1 MKRPTMS
8 QPTTPTKAPM
18 TPGRRRSRS
27 MRGPE
32 SEDSPPA
39 GQAVRRG
46 PSHGTENGGEP
57 TIDAIHR
64 GVRQLAI
71 AEKKDLYTFPS
82 APDATSPEW
91 PGTPIGAKNT
101 VTRTKGRT
109 LVHDKTVDAKPGL
122 FKRLLASAF
131 EHIAT
136 AKETTHSHDV
146 VIHGLRVRAITNSEH
161 LIGYWKDNWYAVDEW
176 QRITGKKPAETPD
189 VLVVALGRVPSEA
202 EAAYYSRQNDTVI
215 FFNTSYYGQLK
226 SWVLGAVGRKL
237 AVEYGIHSIHGAVV
251 TKGGKGI
258 LYIAPTGTGKS
269 TSTYGVMDFPDTRFH
284 SDDWVYVRYAYR
296 TKDGKIF
303 SPARILD
310 GGEEVA
316 KGYQTYA
323 WLDDH
328 RSSDATVIGRG
339 LDDREVTASAR
350 ELDVDH
356 PEAYAY
362 TSEKVFYLRSNL
374 VENFPQAAFDMFR
387 SRLENAPDVTP
398 EFMTENKATIDA
410 VAAKLTGMK
419 KAPFDTMDEN
429 TLRNMVGRFF
439 AFENTRAMLDITTVF
454 PKERVFT
461 NPMEPARIHAVMLIK
476 RNFDEDVVI
485 ERLSIDKFMARL
497 LVGRTPA
504 GTKEIVYNSYRAVDD
519 KSERAWIDTIEAKG
533 VERMWSEY
541 QKAKD
546 KPETLNEEMEMFR
559 MLFTSAA
566 AYDLNTILQKDKA
579 VTSKMDAVHNT
590 MRVIVKALDNTKD
603 TFRYGSG
610 EYRKLRD

>member
-1 MKRPTMS
+1 
-8 QPTTPTKAPM
+8 
-18 TPGRRRSRS
+18 
-27 MRGPE
+27 
-32 SEDSPPA
+32 
-39 GQAVRRG
+39 
-46 PSHGTENGGEP
+46 
-57 TIDAIHR
+57 
-64 GVRQLAI
+64 LAI
-71 AEKKDLYTFPS
+71 AEKKELYTFPP

-101 VTRTKGRT
+101 ITRTKGRT

-122 FKRLLASAF
+122 FKRLLANAF
-131 EHIAT
+131 EHVAT
-136 AKETTHSHDV
+136 AKETTYSHDV

-161 LIGYWKDNWYAVDEW
+161 LIGYWKDNWYGVDEW
-176 QRITGKKPAETPD
+176 QRITGQKPADSPD
-189 VLVVALGRVPSEA
+189 VIVVALGRVPSEA
-202 EAAYYSRQNDTVI
+202 EAAYYSRQNDAVI

-251 TKGGKGI
+251 TKDGKGI

-269 TSTYGVMDFPDTRFH
+269 TSTYGVMEFPGTRFH

-296 TKDGKIF
+296 TKDGKVF

-323 WLDDH
+323 WLEDH

-350 ELDVDH
+350 ELDVGH

-374 VENFPQAAFDMFR
+374 VENFPQAAFDMVR
-387 SRLENAPDVTP
+387 SRLENAPDITA
-398 EFMTENKATIDA
+398 EFMTANEATIDA
-410 VAAKLTGMK
+410 VAAKLAGMRK
-419 KAPFDTMDEN
+419 PPFDTMDEK

-579 VTSKMDAVHNT
+579 VASKMEAVHNT

-603 TFRYGSG
+603 TFRYGI
-610 EYRKLRD
+610 EDYRKLLD

>member
-1 MKRPTMS
+1 M
-8 QPTTPTKAPM
+8 
-18 TPGRRRSRS
+18 
-27 MRGPE
+27 
-32 SEDSPPA
+32 
-39 GQAVRRG
+39 
-46 PSHGTENGGEP
+46 
-57 TIDAIHR
+57 
-64 GVRQLAI
+64 AI
-71 AEKKDLYTFPS
+71 AEKKDLYTFPT

-101 VTRTKGRT
+101 ITRTKGRT

-122 FKRLLASAF
+122 FKRLLANAY

-136 AKETTHSHDV
+136 AKETTYSHDV

-161 LIGYWKDNWYAVDEW
+161 LHGYWKDNWYGVDEW
-176 QRITGKKPAETPD
+176 QRITGQKPAETPD

-251 TKGGKGI
+251 TKDGKGI

-269 TSTYGVMDFPDTRFH
+269 TSTYGVMEFPGTRFH

-296 TKDGKIF
+296 TKDGEVF

-310 GGEEVA
+310 GGDEVA

-323 WLDDH
+323 WLEAH

-350 ELDVDH
+350 DLDVDH

-374 VENFPQAAFDMFR
+374 VENFPQAAFDMVR

-398 EFMTENKATIDA
+398 EFMTENKATVDA
-410 VAAKLTGMK
+410 VAAKLKGMN
-419 KAPFDTMDEN
+419 KAPFDTMDEK
-429 TLRNMVGRFF
+429 TLRDMVGRFF

-461 NPMEPARIHAVMLIK
+461 NPMEPARINAVMLIK
-476 RNFDEDVVI
+476 RNFDEDVVV
-485 ERLSIDKFMARL
+485 ERLTIDKFMARL

-519 KSERAWIDTIEAKG
+519 KSERTWIDTIEAKG
-533 VERMWSEY
+533 VDKMWSEY

-559 MLFTSAA
+559 MLFKSAA

-590 MRVIVKALDNTKD
+590 MRVIVKALENTKD
-603 TFRYGSG
+603 TFRYGIE
-610 EYRKLRD
+610 EYRKLLD

>member
-1 MKRPTMS
+1 
-8 QPTTPTKAPM
+8 
-18 TPGRRRSRS
+18 
-27 MRGPE
+27 
-32 SEDSPPA
+32 
-39 GQAVRRG
+39 
-46 PSHGTENGGEP
+46 
-57 TIDAIHR
+57 
-64 GVRQLAI
+64 LAI

-101 VTRTKGRT
+101 ITRTKGRT

-122 FKRLLASAF
+122 FKRLLANAF

-136 AKETTHSHDV
+136 ATEPTYSHDV

-161 LIGYWKDNWYAVDEW
+161 LIGYWKDNWYGVDEW
-176 QRITGKKPAETPD
+176 QRITGQKPAESPD

-251 TKGGKGI
+251 TKDQKGI

-269 TSTYGVMDFPDTRFH
+269 TSTYGVMEFPGTRFH

-296 TKDGKIF
+296 KRDGKVL

-316 KGYQTYA
+316 KGYQTYR
-323 WLDDH
+323 WLEDH
-328 RSSDATVIGRG
+328 RNNDATVIGRG
-339 LDDREVTASAR
+339 LDDREITASAR
-350 ELDVDH
+350 DLDVDH

-374 VENFPQAAFDMFR
+374 VENFPQAAFDMVR

-398 EFMTENKATIDA
+398 EFMEANKSTIDA
-410 VAAKLTGMK
+410 VAAKLSGK
-419 KAPFDTMDEN
+419 PPFDTMEEKR
-429 TLRNMVGRFF
+429 LRDTVGRFF

-461 NPMEPARIHAVMLIK
+461 NPMEPARIHAVLLIK
-476 RNFDEDVVI
+476 RNFDEDVIVD
-485 ERLSIDKFMARL
+485 RLNVDEFMARL

-533 VERMWSEY
+533 VDKMWSEY

-546 KPETLNEEMEMFR
+546 KPATLDEEMEMFR
-559 MLFTSAA
+559 MLFKSAA
-566 AYDLNTILQKDKA
+566 AYDLNTVLQNDRA
-579 VTSKMDAVHNT
+579 IGSKMEAVNKT
-590 MRVIVKALDNTKD
+590 MQIIVKALDNTRED
-603 TFRYGSG
+603 FRYTIKD
-610 EYRKLRD
+610 YRKLLE

>member
-1 MKRPTMS
+1 
-8 QPTTPTKAPM
+8 
-18 TPGRRRSRS
+18 
-27 MRGPE
+27 
-32 SEDSPPA
+32 
-39 GQAVRRG
+39 
-46 PSHGTENGGEP
+46 
-57 TIDAIHR
+57 
-64 GVRQLAI
+64 LAI
-71 AEKKDLYTFPS
+71 AEKKDLYTFPG
-82 APDATSPEW
+82 APDAISPEW

-101 VTRTKGRT
+101 ITRTKGRT

-122 FKRLLASAF
+122 FRRLLANAF
-131 EHIAT
+131 EHVAT
-136 AKETTHSHDV
+136 AKDTTYSHDV

-161 LIGYWKDNWYAVDEW
+161 LIGYWKDNWYGVDEW
-176 QRITGKKPAETPD
+176 QRITGQTPAESPD
-189 VLVVALGRVPSEA
+189 VLVVALGRVPSED

-226 SWVLGAVGRKL
+226 SWVLGAAGRKL

-251 TKGGKGI
+251 TKDGKGI

-269 TSTYGVMDFPDTRFH
+269 TSTYGVMEFPGTRFH

-296 TKDGKIF
+296 TKDGKVF

-316 KGYQTYA
+316 KGYQTYG
-323 WLDDH
+323 WLEEH
-328 RSSDATVIGRG
+328 RNSDATVIGRG

-350 ELDVDH
+350 ELDVEH

-374 VENFPQAAFDMFR
+374 VENFPQAAFDMIR

-398 EFMTENKATIDA
+398 EFMAQNKATIDA
-410 VAAKLTGMK
+410 VAAKLKGMNNP
-419 KAPFDTMDEN
+419 PFDTMDEK
-429 TLRNMVGRFF
+429 TLRDTVGRFF

-461 NPMEPARIHAVMLIK
+461 NPMEPARIHTVMLIK

-533 VERMWSEY
+533 VDKMWAEY
-541 QKAKD
+541 QTAKD

-559 MLFTSAA
+559 MLFKSAA

-579 VTSKMDAVHNT
+579 VTSKMEAVHST

-603 TFRYGSG
+603 TFRYGIN
-610 EYRKLRD
+610 EYRKLLD

>member
-1 MKRPTMS
+1 M
-8 QPTTPTKAPM
+8 
-18 TPGRRRSRS
+18 
-27 MRGPE
+27 
-32 SEDSPPA
+32 
-39 GQAVRRG
+39 
-46 PSHGTENGGEP
+46 
-57 TIDAIHR
+57 
-64 GVRQLAI
+64 AI

-101 VTRTKGRT
+101 ITRTKGRT

-122 FKRLLASAF
+122 FRRLLASAF

-136 AKETTHSHDV
+136 AKETTYSHDV

-161 LIGYWKDNWYAVDEW
+161 LVGYWKDNWYGVDEW
-176 QRITGKKPAETPD
+176 QRITGKKPADTPD
-189 VLVVALGRVPSEA
+189 VLVVALGRVPTEA

-237 AVEYGIHSIHGAVV
+237 AIEYGIHSIHGAVV

-303 SPARILD
+303 SPARILEN
-310 GGEEVA
+310 GEEVA
-316 KGYQTYA
+316 RGYQTYR
-323 WLDDH
+323 WLEDH
-328 RSSDATVIGRG
+328 RASDATVIGRG

-350 ELDVDH
+350 DLDIEH

-374 VENFPQAAFDMFR
+374 VENFPQAAFDMIR

-398 EFMTENKATIDA
+398 EFMLQNKATIDA
-410 VAAKLTGMK
+410 IEQQLRRKP
-419 KAPFDTMDEN
+419 PFDNMDNQE
-429 TLRNMVGRFF
+429 LRETIARFF
-439 AFENTRAMLDITTVF
+439 AFDNTRAMLDITTVF

-461 NPMEPARIHAVMLIK
+461 NPMEPARIHAVILIK

-485 ERLSIDKFMARL
+485 ERLTIDKFMARL

-519 KSERAWIDTIEAKG
+519 KSERAWIDTIEANG

-559 MLFTSAA
+559 MLFTAAA
-566 AYDLNTILQKDKA
+566 AYDLNTILQKDKT
-579 VTSKMDAVHNT
+579 VTAKMDAVHYT
-590 MRVIVKALDNTKD
+590 MRVIVKALENTKD
-603 TFRYGSG
+603 TFRYGID
-610 EYRKLRD
+610 EYRKLLD

>member
-1 MKRPTMS
+1 M
-8 QPTTPTKAPM
+8 
-18 TPGRRRSRS
+18 
-27 MRGPE
+27 
-32 SEDSPPA
+32 
-39 GQAVRRG
+39 
-46 PSHGTENGGEP
+46 
-57 TIDAIHR
+57 
-64 GVRQLAI
+64 AI

-101 VTRTKGRT
+101 ITRTKGRT

-122 FKRLLASAF
+122 FRRLLANAF

-136 AKETTHSHDV
+136 AKETTYSHDV

-161 LIGYWKDNWYAVDEW
+161 LIGYWKDNWYGVDEW
-176 QRITGKKPAETPD
+176 QRITGQKPAETPD

-251 TKGGKGI
+251 TKDGKGD

-269 TSTYGVMDFPDTRFH
+269 TSTYGVMEFPGTRFH

-296 TKDGKIF
+296 TKDKLL

-316 KGYQTYA
+316 KGYQTYS
-323 WLDDH
+323 WLEDH

-374 VENFPQAAFDMFR
+374 VENFPQAAFDMVR
-387 SRLENAPDVTP
+387 SRLENAP
-398 EFMTENKATIDA
+398 
-410 VAAKLTGMK
+410 
-419 KAPFDTMDEN
+419 
-429 TLRNMVGRFF
+429 
-439 AFENTRAMLDITTVF
+439 
-454 PKERVFT
+454 
-461 NPMEPARIHAVMLIK
+461 
-476 RNFDEDVVI
+476 
-485 ERLSIDKFMARL
+485 
-497 LVGRTPA
+497 
-504 GTKEIVYNSYRAVDD
+504 
-519 KSERAWIDTIEAKG
+519 
-533 VERMWSEY
+533 
-541 QKAKD
+541 
-546 KPETLNEEMEMFR
+546 
-559 MLFTSAA
+559 
-566 AYDLNTILQKDKA
+566 
-579 VTSKMDAVHNT
+579 
-590 MRVIVKALDNTKD
+590 
-603 TFRYGSG
+603 
-610 EYRKLRD
+610 

>member
-1 MKRPTMS
+1 M
-8 QPTTPTKAPM
+8 
-18 TPGRRRSRS
+18 
-27 MRGPE
+27 
-32 SEDSPPA
+32 
-39 GQAVRRG
+39 
-46 PSHGTENGGEP
+46 
-57 TIDAIHR
+57 
-64 GVRQLAI
+64 AI
-71 AEKKDLYTFPS
+71 AEKKELYTFPS
-82 APDATSPEW
+82 APDAVSPEW
-91 PGTPIGAKNT
+91 AGTPIGAKNT
-101 VTRTKGRT
+101 ITRTKGRT
-109 LVHDKTVDAKPGL
+109 AVHDKTVDAKPGL
-122 FKRLLASAF
+122 FKRLLANAF

-136 AKETTHSHDV
+136 ATETTHSHDV

-161 LIGYWKDNWYAVDEW
+161 LIGYWKDNWYGVEEW
-176 QRITGKKPAETPD
+176 QRITGQKPAQTPD

-251 TKGGKGI
+251 TKDGKGI

-269 TSTYGVMDFPDTRFH
+269 TSTYGVMEFPGTRFH

-296 TKDGKIF
+296 TKDGKVL

-310 GGEEVA
+310 GGDEVA
-316 KGYQTYA
+316 RGYQTYR
-323 WLDDH
+323 WLEEH

-339 LDDREVTASAR
+339 LDDREITASAR

-356 PEAYAY
+356 PEAYAF

-374 VENFPQAAFDMFR
+374 VENFPQAAFDMIR

-398 EFMTENKATIDA
+398 EFMEANKATIDA
-410 VAAKLTGMK
+410 VAANLEG
-419 KAPFDTMDEN
+419 KAPFDRMDAQ
-429 TLRNMVGRFF
+429 TLRETVGRFF

-461 NPMEPARIHAVMLIK
+461 NPMEPARINAVMLIK
-476 RNFDEDVVI
+476 RNFDEDVVV
-485 ERLSIDKFMARL
+485 ERLGIEKFMARL

-533 VERMWSEY
+533 VDKMWSAYEH
-541 QKAKD
+541 AKD

-559 MLFTSAA
+559 MLFKSAA
-566 AYDLNTILQKDKA
+566 AYDLNTVLQKDKA

-590 MRVIVKALDNTKD
+590 MRIIVKALDNTKD
-603 TFRYGSG
+603 TFRYGIADYAELLS
-610 EYRKLRD
+610 EAKERAPQ

>member
-1 MKRPTMS
+1 M
-8 QPTTPTKAPM
+8 
-18 TPGRRRSRS
+18 
-27 MRGPE
+27 
-32 SEDSPPA
+32 
-39 GQAVRRG
+39 
-46 PSHGTENGGEP
+46 
-57 TIDAIHR
+57 
-64 GVRQLAI
+64 AI
-71 AEKKDLYTFPS
+71 AEKKELYTFPS

-101 VTRTKGRT
+101 ITRTKGRT

-122 FKRLLASAF
+122 FKRLLANAY

-136 AKETTHSHDV
+136 AKERTYSHDV

-161 LIGYWKDNWYAVDEW
+161 LHGYWKDNWYGVDEW
-176 QRITGKKPAETPD
+176 QRITGQKPAESPD

-251 TKGGKGI
+251 TKDGKGI

-269 TSTYGVMDFPDTRFH
+269 TSTYGVMEFPGTRFH

-296 TKDGKIF
+296 TKDGKVF

-310 GGEEVA
+310 GGDEVA

-323 WLDDH
+323 WLEAH

-350 ELDVDH
+350 DLDVDH

-374 VENFPQAAFDMFR
+374 VENFPQAAFDMVR

-398 EFMTENKATIDA
+398 EFMTENKATVDA
-410 VAAKLTGMK
+410 VAAKLKGMN
-419 KAPFDTMDEN
+419 KAPFDTMDEK
-429 TLRNMVGRFF
+429 TLRDMVGRFF

-461 NPMEPARIHAVMLIK
+461 NPMEPARINAVMLIK
-476 RNFDEDVVI
+476 RNFDEDVVV
-485 ERLSIDKFMARL
+485 ERLTIDKFMARL

-519 KSERAWIDTIEAKG
+519 KSERTWIDTIEAKG
-533 VERMWSEY
+533 VDKMWSEY

-559 MLFTSAA
+559 MLFKSAA

-590 MRVIVKALDNTKD
+590 MRVIVKALENTKD
-603 TFRYGSG
+603 TFRYGIE
-610 EYRKLRD
+610 EYRKLLD

>member
-1 MKRPTMS
+1 M
-8 QPTTPTKAPM
+8 
-18 TPGRRRSRS
+18 
-27 MRGPE
+27 
-32 SEDSPPA
+32 
-39 GQAVRRG
+39 
-46 PSHGTENGGEP
+46 
-57 TIDAIHR
+57 
-64 GVRQLAI
+64 AI
-71 AEKKDLYTFPS
+71 AEKKELYTFPP
-82 APDATSPEW
+82 APDETVPEW

-101 VTRTKGRT
+101 ITRTKGRT
-109 LVHDKTVDAKPGL
+109 LVHDKTVDSKPGL
-122 FKRLLASAF
+122 FKRLLANAF

-146 VIHGLRVRAITNSEH
+146 VIHGMRVRAITNSEH
-161 LIGYWKDNWYAVDEW
+161 LIGYWKDNWYGVEEW
-176 QRITGKKPAETPD
+176 QRITGKTPAETPD

-202 EAAYYSRQNDTVI
+202 EAAYYSRQNDTVV

-251 TKGGKGI
+251 TKDGKGI

-269 TSTYGVMDFPDTRFH
+269 TSTYGVMEFPGTRFH

-296 TKDGKIF
+296 TKDGKVF

-310 GGEEVA
+310 GGDEVA
-316 KGYQTYA
+316 KGYQTYR
-323 WLDDH
+323 WLEEH
-328 RSSDATVIGRG
+328 GSSDATVIGRG

-350 ELDVDH
+350 EIEVDH

-374 VENFPQAAFDMFR
+374 VENFAEAAFDMIR
-387 SRLENAPDVTP
+387 SRLENAPDVTG
-398 EFMTENKATIDA
+398 EFMTANETTIDA
-410 VAAKLTGMK
+410 VARKLRG
-419 KAPFDTMDEN
+419 KAPFDRMDEN
-429 TLRNMVGRFF
+429 TLRTTVARFF

-559 MLFTSAA
+559 MLFKSAA
-566 AYDLNTILQKDKA
+566 AYDLNTVLQKDKA
-579 VTSKMDAVHNT
+579 VTSKMEAVHNT
-590 MRVIVKALDNTKD
+590 MRIIIKGLENTKD
-603 TFRYGSG
+603 SFRYGI
-610 EYRKLRD
+610 EDYRKLLD

>member
-1 MKRPTMS
+1 
-8 QPTTPTKAPM
+8 
-18 TPGRRRSRS
+18 
-27 MRGPE
+27 
-32 SEDSPPA
+32 
-39 GQAVRRG
+39 
-46 PSHGTENGGEP
+46 
-57 TIDAIHR
+57 
-64 GVRQLAI
+64 
-71 AEKKDLYTFPS
+71 
-82 APDATSPEW
+82 
-91 PGTPIGAKNT
+91 
-101 VTRTKGRT
+101 
-109 LVHDKTVDAKPGL
+109 
-122 FKRLLASAF
+122 
-131 EHIAT
+131 
-136 AKETTHSHDV
+136 
-146 VIHGLRVRAITNSEH
+146 
-161 LIGYWKDNWYAVDEW
+161 
-176 QRITGKKPAETPD
+176 
-189 VLVVALGRVPSEA
+189 
-202 EAAYYSRQNDTVI
+202 
-215 FFNTSYYGQLK
+215 
-226 SWVLGAVGRKL
+226 
-237 AVEYGIHSIHGAVV
+237 V
-251 TKGGKGI
+251 TKDGKGI

-269 TSTYGVMDFPDTRFH
+269 TSTYGVMEFPGTRFH

-296 TKDGKIF
+296 TKDGKVF

-323 WLDDH
+323 WLEDH

-339 LDDREVTASAR
+339 LDNREITASAR

-374 VENFPQAAFDMFR
+374 VENFPQAAFDMVR

-410 VAAKLTGMK
+410 VAAKLRGMHK
-419 KAPFDTMDEN
+419 PPFDTMDEKI
-429 TLRNMVGRFF
+429 LRDMVGRLF

-454 PKERVFT
+454 SKERVFT

-485 ERLSIDKFMARL
+485 ERLTIDKFMARL

-533 VERMWSEY
+533 VDKMWSEY

-559 MLFTSAA
+559 MLFKSAA
-566 AYDLNTILQKDKA
+566 AYDLNTILQKDKS
-579 VTSKMDAVHNT
+579 VGSKMEAVHST
-590 MRVIVKALDNTKD
+590 MRVIVKALDNAKD
-603 TFRYGSG
+603 TFRYGIGDYAELLS
-610 EYRKLRD
+610 EAKERATQ

>member
-1 MKRPTMS
+1 M
-8 QPTTPTKAPM
+8 
-18 TPGRRRSRS
+18 
-27 MRGPE
+27 
-32 SEDSPPA
+32 
-39 GQAVRRG
+39 
-46 PSHGTENGGEP
+46 
-57 TIDAIHR
+57 
-64 GVRQLAI
+64 AI
-71 AEKKDLYTFPS
+71 AEKKDLYTFPP

-101 VTRTKGRT
+101 ITRTKGRT
-109 LVHDKTVDAKPGL
+109 LVHDKTVDAKTGL
-122 FKRLLASAF
+122 FKRLLANAF
-131 EHIAT
+131 EHVAT
-136 AKETTHSHDV
+136 AKETTYSHDV

-161 LIGYWKDNWYAVDEW
+161 LIGYWKDNWYGVDEW
-176 QRITGKKPAETPD
+176 QRITGQKPADSPD
-189 VLVVALGRVPSEA
+189 VVVVALGRVPSEA
-202 EAAYYSRQNDTVI
+202 EAAYYSRQNDAVI

-251 TKGGKGI
+251 TKDGKGI

-269 TSTYGVMDFPDTRFH
+269 TSTYGVMEFPGTRFH

-296 TKDGKIF
+296 TKDGKVF

-323 WLDDH
+323 WLEDH

-350 ELDVDH
+350 ELDVGH

-374 VENFPQAAFDMFR
+374 VENFPQAAFDMVR
-387 SRLENAPDVTP
+387 SRLENAPDVTG
-398 EFMTENKATIDA
+398 EFMTANKATIDA
-410 VAAKLTGMK
+410 VAAKLAGMK
-419 KAPFDTMDEN
+419 KPPFDTMDEN

-603 TFRYGSG
+603 TFRYGID
-610 EYRKLRD
+610 EYRKLLD

>member
-1 MKRPTMS
+1 M
-8 QPTTPTKAPM
+8 
-18 TPGRRRSRS
+18 
-27 MRGPE
+27 
-32 SEDSPPA
+32 
-39 GQAVRRG
+39 
-46 PSHGTENGGEP
+46 
-57 TIDAIHR
+57 
-64 GVRQLAI
+64 AI
-71 AEKKDLYTFPS
+71 AEKKDLYTFPA

-101 VTRTKGRT
+101 ITRTKGRT

-122 FKRLLASAF
+122 FKRLLANAF

-136 AKETTHSHDV
+136 AKETTYSHDV

-161 LIGYWKDNWYAVDEW
+161 LIGYWKDNWYGVDEW
-176 QRITGKKPAETPD
+176 RRITGQKPAETPD
-189 VLVVALGRVPSEA
+189 VLVVALGRVPSES

-251 TKGGKGI
+251 TKDGKGI

-269 TSTYGVMDFPDTRFH
+269 TSTYGVMEFPGTRFH

-296 TKDGKIF
+296 TKDGKVF

-323 WLDDH
+323 WLEDH

-374 VENFPQAAFDMFR
+374 VENFPQAAFDMVR

-398 EFMTENKATIDA
+398 EFMTENKPTIDA

-419 KAPFDTMDEN
+419 KPPFDTMDPEK
-429 TLRNMVGRFF
+429 LRNMVGRFF

-519 KSERAWIDTIEAKG
+519 KSERAWIDTIEANG
-533 VERMWSEY
+533 VDKMWSKY

-559 MLFTSAA
+559 MLFKSAA

-579 VTSKMDAVHNT
+579 VTSKMEAVHNT
-590 MRVIVKALDNTKD
+590 MRVIVKALENTKE
-603 TFRYGSG
+603 TFRYGIE
-610 EYRKLRD
+610 EYRKLLD

>member
-1 MKRPTMS
+1 
-8 QPTTPTKAPM
+8 
-18 TPGRRRSRS
+18 
-27 MRGPE
+27 
-32 SEDSPPA
+32 
-39 GQAVRRG
+39 V
-46 PSHGTENGGEP
+46 
-57 TIDAIHR
+57 
-64 GVRQLAI
+64 AI
-71 AEKKDLYTFPS
+71 AEKKELYTFPP
-82 APDATSPEW
+82 APDTTSPEW

-101 VTRTKGRT
+101 ITRTKGRT

-122 FKRLLASAF
+122 FKRLLANAF

-136 AKETTHSHDV
+136 AKETTYSHDV

-161 LIGYWKDNWYAVDEW
+161 LIGYWKDNWYGVDEW
-176 QRITGKKPAETPD
+176 QRITGQKPAESPD

-251 TKGGKGI
+251 TKDGKGI

-269 TSTYGVMDFPDTRFH
+269 TSTYGVMEFAGTRFH

-296 TKDGKIF
+296 TKDGKVF

-316 KGYQTYA
+316 KGYQTYS
-323 WLDDH
+323 WLEEH

-350 ELDVDH
+350 ELDVEH

-374 VENFPQAAFDMFR
+374 VENFPQAAFDMVR

-398 EFMTENKATIDA
+398 EFMAENKASIDA
-410 VAAKLTGMK
+410 VAAKLDG
-419 KAPFDTMDEN
+419 KAPFATMDEK
-429 TLRNMVGRFF
+429 TLRDTVGRFF

-485 ERLSIDKFMARL
+485 ERLTIDKFMARL

-566 AYDLNTILQKDKA
+566 AYDLNTVLQKDKA
-579 VTSKMDAVHNT
+579 VTSKMEAVHNT

-603 TFRYGSG
+603 TFRYGIG
-610 EYRKLRD
+610 DYRKLLD

>member
-1 MKRPTMS
+1 
-8 QPTTPTKAPM
+8 
-18 TPGRRRSRS
+18 
-27 MRGPE
+27 
-32 SEDSPPA
+32 
-39 GQAVRRG
+39 V
-46 PSHGTENGGEP
+46 
-57 TIDAIHR
+57 
-64 GVRQLAI
+64 AI
-71 AEKKDLYTFPS
+71 AEKKDLYSFPP

-101 VTRTKGRT
+101 ITRTKGRT
-109 LVHDKTVDAKPGL
+109 LVHDKTVDLKPGL
-122 FKRLLASAF
+122 FKRLLANAF
-131 EHIAT
+131 AHIAL
-136 AKETTHSHDV
+136 ARETTYSHDV

-161 LIGYWKDNWYAVDEW
+161 LIGYWKDNWYGVDEW
-176 QRITGKKPAETPD
+176 QRITGQKPAESPD

-251 TKGGKGI
+251 TKDGKGI

-269 TSTYGVMDFPDTRFH
+269 TSTYGVMEFPGTRFH

-296 TKDGKIF
+296 TTDGKVF

-310 GGEEVA
+310 GGAEVA
-316 KGYQTYA
+316 RGYQTYG
-323 WLDDH
+323 WLEEH
-328 RSSDATVIGRG
+328 RSSEATVIGRG

-374 VENFPQAAFDMFR
+374 VENFPEAAFDMIR

-398 EFMTENKATIDA
+398 EFLSGNKATIDA
-410 VAAKLTGMK
+410 VAAKLTAMK
-419 KAPFDTMDEN
+419 KPPFDTMDQK
-429 TLRNMVGRFF
+429 TLRETVGRFF

-454 PKERVFT
+454 PRERVFT
-461 NPMEPARIHAVMLIK
+461 NPLEPARIHAVFLIK
-476 RNFDEDVVI
+476 RNFDEDLVI
-485 ERLSIDKFMARL
+485 ERLGIDKFMARL

-541 QKAKD
+541 QRAKD

-559 MLFTSAA
+559 MLFKSAA
-566 AYDLNTILQKDKA
+566 AYDLNTVLQKDKA

-590 MRVIVKALDNTKD
+590 MRIIVKALDNTTE
-603 TFRYGSG
+603 TFRYGID
-610 EYRKLRD
+610 EYRKLLD

>member
-1 MKRPTMS
+1 
-8 QPTTPTKAPM
+8 
-18 TPGRRRSRS
+18 
-27 MRGPE
+27 
-32 SEDSPPA
+32 
-39 GQAVRRG
+39 
-46 PSHGTENGGEP
+46 
-57 TIDAIHR
+57 
-64 GVRQLAI
+64 LAI
-71 AEKKDLYTFPS
+71 AEKKDLYTFPP
-82 APDATSPEW
+82 APDETSPEW

-101 VTRTKGRT
+101 ITRTKGRT

-122 FKRLLASAF
+122 FKRLLANAF

-136 AKETTHSHDV
+136 AKETTYSHDV

-161 LIGYWKDNWYAVDEW
+161 LIGYWKDNWYGVDEW
-176 QRITGKKPAETPD
+176 QRITGQKPAQTPD
-189 VLVVALGRVPSEA
+189 VLVVALGRVPSES

-251 TKGGKGI
+251 TKDGKGI

-269 TSTYGVMDFPDTRFH
+269 TSTYGVMEFPGTRFH

-296 TKDGKIF
+296 TKDGKIL

-323 WLDDH
+323 WLEDH

-374 VENFPQAAFDMFR
+374 VENFPQAAFDMIR

-419 KAPFDTMDEN
+419 RPPFDTMDEK
-429 TLRNMVGRFF
+429 TLRDMVGRFF

-559 MLFTSAA
+559 MLFKSAA
-566 AYDLNTILQKDKA
+566 AYDLNTVLQQDKA
-579 VTSKMDAVHNT
+579 VTSKMEAVHNT

-603 TFRYGSG
+603 TFRYGIG
-610 EYRKLRD
+610 EYRKLLD

>member
-1 MKRPTMS
+1 M
-8 QPTTPTKAPM
+8 
-18 TPGRRRSRS
+18 
-27 MRGPE
+27 
-32 SEDSPPA
+32 
-39 GQAVRRG
+39 
-46 PSHGTENGGEP
+46 
-57 TIDAIHR
+57 
-64 GVRQLAI
+64 AI

-101 VTRTKGRT
+101 ITRTKGRT
-109 LVHDKTVDAKPGL
+109 LAHDKTVDAKPGL
-122 FKRLLASAF
+122 FKRLLANAF

-136 AKETTHSHDV
+136 AKETTYSHDV

-161 LIGYWKDNWYAVDEW
+161 LIGYWKDNWYGVDEW
-176 QRITGKKPAETPD
+176 QRITGQKPAETPD

-251 TKGGKGI
+251 TKDGKGI

-269 TSTYGVMDFPDTRFH
+269 TSTYGVMEFPGTRFH

-296 TKDGKIF
+296 TKDGKVF

-310 GGEEVA
+310 GGDEVA
-316 KGYQTYA
+316 KGYQTYR
-323 WLDDH
+323 WLEEH

-374 VENFPQAAFDMFR
+374 VENFAEAAFDMVR

-398 EFMTENKATIDA
+398 EFMAENKATIDA
-410 VAAKLTGMK
+410 VAAKLSGK
-419 KAPFDTMDEN
+419 PPFDAMGEK
-429 TLRNMVGRFF
+429 TLRETIARFF

-476 RNFDEDVVI
+476 RNFDEDVVV

-559 MLFTSAA
+559 MLFKSAA

-579 VTSKMDAVHNT
+579 VTSKMEAVRST
-590 MRVIVKALDNTKD
+590 MRIIVKALDNTKD
-603 TFRYGSG
+603 TFRFGI
-610 EYRKLRD
+610 EDYRKLLD

>member
-1 MKRPTMS
+1 M
-8 QPTTPTKAPM
+8 
-18 TPGRRRSRS
+18 
-27 MRGPE
+27 
-32 SEDSPPA
+32 
-39 GQAVRRG
+39 
-46 PSHGTENGGEP
+46 
-57 TIDAIHR
+57 
-64 GVRQLAI
+64 AI
-71 AEKKDLYTFPS
+71 AEKKNLYTFPP

-101 VTRTKGRT
+101 ITRTKGRT

-122 FKRLLASAF
+122 FKRLLANAF
-131 EHIAT
+131 EHVAT
-136 AKETTHSHDV
+136 SKETTFAHDV

-161 LIGYWKDNWYAVDEW
+161 LIGYWKDNWYGVEEW
-176 QRITGKKPAETPD
+176 QRITGKKPADTPD
-189 VLVVALGRVPSEA
+189 VLVVALGRVPSES
-202 EAAYYSRQNDTVI
+202 EAAYYSHQNDTVI

-237 AVEYGIHSIHGAVV
+237 AVEFGIHSIHGAVV
-251 TKGGKGI
+251 TKDGKGI

-269 TSTYGVMDFPDTRFH
+269 TSTYGVMEFPNTRFH

-296 TKDGKIF
+296 TKDGKVL

-310 GGEEVA
+310 GGDEVA
-316 KGYQTYA
+316 RGYQTYR
-323 WLDDH
+323 WLEEH

-374 VENFPQAAFDMFR
+374 VENFPQAAFDMIR

-398 EFMTENKATIDA
+398 EFMSENKATIDA
-410 VAAKLTGMK
+410 VEAKLRGK
-419 KAPFDTMDEN
+419 QPFATMDAQ
-429 TLRNMVGRFF
+429 TLRTTIGRFF

-476 RNFDEDVVI
+476 RNFDEDLVI
-485 ERLSIDKFMARL
+485 ERLAIDKFMARL

-533 VERMWSEY
+533 VDRMWTEY

-559 MLFTSAA
+559 MLFTAAA
-566 AYDLNTILQKDKA
+566 AYDLNTVLQKDKA
-579 VTSKMDAVHNT
+579 VTSKMEAVHST
-590 MRVIVKALDNTKD
+590 MRIIVKALENTSD
-603 TFRYGSG
+603 SFRYGIAD
-610 EYRKLRD
+610 YQKLLD

>member
-1 MKRPTMS
+1 M
-8 QPTTPTKAPM
+8 
-18 TPGRRRSRS
+18 
-27 MRGPE
+27 
-32 SEDSPPA
+32 
-39 GQAVRRG
+39 
-46 PSHGTENGGEP
+46 
-57 TIDAIHR
+57 
-64 GVRQLAI
+64 AI
-71 AEKKDLYTFPS
+71 AEKKDLYTFPA

-91 PGTPIGAKNT
+91 PGTPIGANNT
-101 VTRTKGRT
+101 ITRTKGRT

-122 FKRLLASAF
+122 FKRLLANAF

-136 AKETTHSHDV
+136 AKETTYSHDV

-161 LIGYWKDNWYAVDEW
+161 LHGYWKDNWYGVDEW
-176 QRITGKKPAETPD
+176 QRITGQKPAETPD

-251 TKGGKGI
+251 TKDSKGI

-269 TSTYGVMDFPDTRFH
+269 TSTYGVMEFSGTRFH

-296 TKDGKIF
+296 TKDGKVF

-310 GGEEVA
+310 GGDEVA
-316 KGYQTYA
+316 KGYQTYG
-323 WLDDH
+323 WLEEH
-328 RSSDATVIGRG
+328 RNSDATVIGRG

-374 VENFPQAAFDMFR
+374 VENFPQAAFDMVR

-398 EFMTENKATIDA
+398 EFMNENKATIDA
-410 VAAKLTGMK
+410 VAAKLSGK
-419 KAPFDTMDEN
+419 PPFDKMDEKR
-429 TLRNMVGRFF
+429 LRDTVGRFF

-476 RNFDEDVVI
+476 RNFDEDVVVD
-485 ERLSIDKFMARL
+485 RLDVGEFMARL

-533 VERMWSEY
+533 VDKMWSEY
-541 QKAKD
+541 QKQKD

-559 MLFTSAA
+559 MLFKSAS
-566 AYDLNTILQKDKA
+566 AYDLNTVLQNDKA
-579 VTSKMDAVHNT
+579 IGSKMEAVNKT
-590 MRVIVKALDNTKD
+590 MQIIVKALDNTRED
-603 TFRYGSG
+603 FRYTIK
-610 EYRKLRD
+610 EYRKLLD

>member
-1 MKRPTMS
+1 M
-8 QPTTPTKAPM
+8 
-18 TPGRRRSRS
+18 
-27 MRGPE
+27 
-32 SEDSPPA
+32 
-39 GQAVRRG
+39 
-46 PSHGTENGGEP
+46 
-57 TIDAIHR
+57 
-64 GVRQLAI
+64 AI

-82 APDATSPEW
+82 APDAMSPEW

-101 VTRTKGRT
+101 ITRTKGRT

-122 FKRLLASAF
+122 FKRLLANAF

-136 AKETTHSHDV
+136 AKETTYSHDV

-161 LIGYWKDNWYAVDEW
+161 LLGYWKDNWYGVDEW
-176 QRITGKKPAETPD
+176 QRITGQKPAETPD

-202 EAAYYSRQNDTVI
+202 EAAYYSRQNDAVI

-251 TKGGKGI
+251 TKDGKGI

-269 TSTYGVMDFPDTRFH
+269 TSTYGVMEFPGTRFH

-296 TKDGKIF
+296 TKDGKVF

-310 GGEEVA
+310 GGDEVA
-316 KGYQTYA
+316 KGYQTYR
-323 WLDDH
+323 WLEEH
-328 RSSDATVIGRG
+328 RNSDATVIGRG

-374 VENFPQAAFDMFR
+374 VENFAEAAFDMVR

-398 EFMTENKATIDA
+398 EFMAENKATIDA
-410 VAAKLTGMK
+410 VAAKLSG
-419 KAPFDTMDEN
+419 KAPFDAMDEK
-429 TLRNMVGRFF
+429 TLRETIARFF

-476 RNFDEDVVI
+476 RNFDEDVIV

-559 MLFTSAA
+559 MLYKSAA
-566 AYDLNTILQKDKA
+566 AYDLNTIIQKDKA
-579 VTSKMDAVHNT
+579 VTSKMDAVRST
-590 MRVIVKALDNTKD
+590 MRIIVKALDNTKE
-603 TFRYGSG
+603 TFRFGIGDYA
-610 EYRKLRD
+610 ELLNEAKERATQ

>member
-1 MKRPTMS
+1 
-8 QPTTPTKAPM
+8 
-18 TPGRRRSRS
+18 
-27 MRGPE
+27 
-32 SEDSPPA
+32 
-39 GQAVRRG
+39 
-46 PSHGTENGGEP
+46 
-57 TIDAIHR
+57 
-64 GVRQLAI
+64 LAI
-71 AEKKDLYTFPS
+71 AEKKDLYTFPP

-101 VTRTKGRT
+101 ITRTKGRT

-122 FKRLLASAF
+122 FKRLLANAF

-136 AKETTHSHDV
+136 AKKTTYSHDV

-161 LIGYWKDNWYAVDEW
+161 LIGYWKDNWYGVDEW
-176 QRITGKKPAETPD
+176 QRITGQKPAATPD
-189 VLVVALGRVPSEA
+189 VLVVALGRVPSES

-251 TKGGKGI
+251 TKDGKGI

-269 TSTYGVMDFPDTRFH
+269 TSTYGVMEFPGTRFH

-296 TKDGKIF
+296 TKDGKIL

-323 WLDDH
+323 WLEDH

-356 PEAYAY
+356 PEAHAY

-374 VENFPQAAFDMFR
+374 VENFPQAAFDMIR

-419 KAPFDTMDEN
+419 RPPFDTMDEK
-429 TLRNMVGRFF
+429 TLRDMVGRFF

-559 MLFTSAA
+559 MLFKSAA
-566 AYDLNTILQKDKA
+566 AYDLNTVLQKDKA
-579 VTSKMDAVHNT
+579 VTSKMEAVHST

-603 TFRYGSG
+603 TFRYGIG
-610 EYRKLRD
+610 EYRKLLD

>member
-1 MKRPTMS
+1 M
-8 QPTTPTKAPM
+8 
-18 TPGRRRSRS
+18 
-27 MRGPE
+27 
-32 SEDSPPA
+32 
-39 GQAVRRG
+39 
-46 PSHGTENGGEP
+46 
-57 TIDAIHR
+57 
-64 GVRQLAI
+64 AI
-71 AEKKDLYTFPS
+71 AEKKELYTFPP

-101 VTRTKGRT
+101 ITRTKGRT

-122 FKRLLASAF
+122 FKRLLANAF
-131 EHIAT
+131 EHVAT
-136 AKETTHSHDV
+136 AKETTYSHDV

-161 LIGYWKDNWYAVDEW
+161 LIGYWKDNWYGVDEW
-176 QRITGKKPAETPD
+176 QRITGQKPAESPD

-251 TKGGKGI
+251 TKDGKGI

-269 TSTYGVMDFPDTRFH
+269 TSTYGVMEFPGTRFH

-296 TKDGKIF
+296 TKDGKVF

-323 WLDDH
+323 WLEHH

-350 ELDVDH
+350 ELDVGH

-374 VENFPQAAFDMFR
+374 VENFPQAAFDMVR
-387 SRLENAPDVTP
+387 SRLENAPDITA
-398 EFMTENKATIDA
+398 EFMTANEATIDA
-410 VAAKLTGMK
+410 VAAKLAGMK
-419 KAPFDTMDEN
+419 KPPFDTMDEK

-579 VTSKMDAVHNT
+579 VASKMEAVHNT

-603 TFRYGSG
+603 TFRYGI
-610 EYRKLRD
+610 EDYRKLLD

>member
-1 MKRPTMS
+1 MLRRLLS
-8 QPTTPTKAPM
+8 APD
-18 TPGRRRSRS
+18 PL
-27 MRGPE
+27 
-32 SEDSPPA
+32 
-39 GQAVRRG
+39 
-46 PSHGTENGGEP
+46 GGAP
-57 TIDAIHR
+57 
-64 GVRQLAI
+64 LAI

-101 VTRTKGRT
+101 ITRTKGRT

-122 FKRLLASAF
+122 FKRLLANAF

-136 AKETTHSHDV
+136 AKEPTYSHDV

-161 LIGYWKDNWYAVDEW
+161 LIGYWKDNWYGVDEW
-176 QRITGKKPAETPD
+176 QRITGQKPAESPD

-251 TKGGKGI
+251 TKDQKGI

-269 TSTYGVMDFPDTRFH
+269 TSTYGVMEFPGTRFH

-296 TKDGKIF
+296 TKDGKVL

-316 KGYQTYA
+316 KGYQTYR
-323 WLDDH
+323 WLEDH
-328 RSSDATVIGRG
+328 RNNDATVIGRA

-350 ELDVDH
+350 DLDVDH

-374 VENFPQAAFDMFR
+374 VENFPQAAFDMVR
-387 SRLENAPDVTP
+387 SRLENAPDVTT
-398 EFMTENKATIDA
+398 EFMNENKATIDA
-410 VAAKLTGMK
+410 VAAKLSGK
-419 KAPFDTMDEN
+419 PPFDTMSAAV
-429 TLRNMVGRFF
+429 LRETVGRFF

-454 PKERVFT
+454 PKDRVFT
-461 NPMEPARIHAVMLIK
+461 NPMEPARIHAVLLIK
-476 RNFDEDVVI
+476 RNFDEDVIVD
-485 ERLSIDKFMARL
+485 RLNVDEFMARL
-497 LVGRTPA
+497 LIGRTPA

-533 VERMWSEY
+533 VDKMWSEY
-541 QKAKD
+541 QKAKE
-546 KPETLNEEMEMFR
+546 KPATLDEEMEMFR
-559 MLFTSAA
+559 MLFKSAA
-566 AYDLNTILQKDKA
+566 AYDLNTVLQNDKA
-579 VTSKMDAVHNT
+579 IGSKMEAVNKT
-590 MRVIVKALDNTKD
+590 MQIIVKALDNTRED
-603 TFRYGSG
+603 FRYTIKD
-610 EYRKLRD
+610 YRKLLD